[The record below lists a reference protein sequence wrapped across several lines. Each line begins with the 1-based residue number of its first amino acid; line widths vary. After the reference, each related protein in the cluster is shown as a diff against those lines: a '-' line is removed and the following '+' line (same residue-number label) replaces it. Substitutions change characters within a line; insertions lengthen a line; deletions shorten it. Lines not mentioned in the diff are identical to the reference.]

1 MKALLVTILFVCSFW
16 TTPSFAK
23 LNIVATTPDLAAI
36 ARTIGGSAA
45 EVTALALHTQDPH
58 WVDARPHL
66 ALKLSKADL
75 LLIVGLGLESGWLP
89 TLQTGSRNSA
99 IQEGGAGFLDCSSL
113 IQALD
118 IPPGPVDPSAGHVHP
133 GGSPHYLLDPG
144 RAEKVAVGIGKRLA
158 KLDPTNHL
166 TYFDNTKRFIESL
179 RKARQAWTTQ
189 LKSLGAKRI
198 IAYHKSL
205 SYLAA
210 WTGLQIIEHV
220 EPRPGIPPNPQHVAS
235 VLQTMRKQNVS
246 AVVQE
251 SWHPTKT
258 SKLLASKSSAKFVAI
273 AGSPNFDAGQDYLA
287 FMNGVVNSLVR
298 GLQ

>member
-1 MKALLVTILFVCSFW
+1 MKTLLATLVFICSFW
-16 TTPSFAK
+16 ATPALAK

-36 ARTIGGSAA
+36 ARTIGDSHAD
-45 EVTALALHTQDPH
+45 VTSLALHTQDPH

-75 LLIVGLGLESGWLP
+75 LLVIGLGLESGWLP
-89 TLQTGSRNSA
+89 ALQTGSRNPE
-99 IQEGGAGFLDCSSL
+99 IQQGGAGLLDCSTL
-113 IQALD
+113 IRALD
-118 IPPGPVDPSAGHVHP
+118 IPAGPVDPSAGHVHS
-133 GGSPHYLLDPG
+133 GGSPHYLLDPE

-158 KLDPTNHL
+158 KLDPPNQRA
-166 TYFDNTKRFIESL
+166 YFDNTKRFIQNL
-179 RKARQAWTTQ
+179 RKARQAWTKKLT
-189 LKSLGAKRI
+189 SLGTKRVV
-198 IAYHKSL
+198 AYHKSL

-235 VLQTMRKQNVS
+235 VLQTMRTRKVS
-246 AVVQE
+246 AIVQE

-258 SKLLASKSSAKFVAI
+258 SKLLASRSSAKFVAI
-273 AGSPNFDAGQDYLA
+273 AGSADFDGGQDYVA
-287 FMNGVVNSLVR
+287 FMDGVVNALVR